1 MEMINI
7 NGEEKPVV
15 ESKEKILEF
24 AKGLYKIAHYSKD
37 MRKCVETA
45 ILNSMGEKRFN
56 QVVSFFQVTKNDY
69 IDYLCYELNLMLEKE
84 KAYNEEQENK
94 WREHLDGKNQ

>member
-1 MEMINI
+1 MTTE
-7 NGEEKPVV
+7 
-15 ESKEKILEF
+15 
-24 AKGLYKIAHYSKD
+24 
-37 MRKCVETA
+37 
-45 ILNSMGEKRFN
+45 RFN
-56 QVVSFFQVTKNDY
+56 EVVTFFQVTKNDY